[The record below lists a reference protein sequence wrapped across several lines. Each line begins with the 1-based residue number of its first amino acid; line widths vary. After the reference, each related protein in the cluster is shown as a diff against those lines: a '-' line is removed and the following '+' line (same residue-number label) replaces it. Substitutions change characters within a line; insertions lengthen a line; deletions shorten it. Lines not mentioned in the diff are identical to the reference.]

1 MKPKKW
7 SEHICFSASDR
18 VYEANKNFFLKWFER
33 SSGFHR
39 LLDLGSGD
47 GTLTSQIAGVV
58 HTTDV
63 FGIDCNRESAFKAKE
78 RGFSAVVADLNNRF
92 PFGEAIFDVIAA
104 NQVLE
109 HLWNTDNFFREINRV
124 LKKGGYAVI
133 STPNLSSLH
142 SIFFILLGQQT
153 PVIHL
158 TDRQVGN
165 FLRGVKT
172 HGHYKAFNIPSLV
185 DLSEYYGFSLDAI
198 GGFGFYFLP
207 LFLQKILSKFIK
219 RYAVFLTMR
228 IRKIK
233 SL

>member
-7 SEHICFSASDR
+7 SEHICFSVSDR
-18 VYEANKNFFLKWFER
+18 FYEGNKSFFLKWFER
-33 SSGFHR
+33 NSGVQK
-39 LLDLGSGD
+39 LLDLGCGD
-47 GTLTSQIAGVV
+47 GTLTSDIAEVV
-58 HTTDV
+58 QTAQV
-63 FGIDCNRESAFKAKE
+63 YGIDCDREFAVKAKE
-78 RGFSAVVADLNNRF
+78 NGLSTVVADLNNRF
-92 PFGEAIFDVIAA
+92 PFGEAIFDIIAA

-165 FLRGVKT
+165 FLRGVET
-172 HGHYKAFNIPSLV
+172 HGHYKAFNVPSLV

-198 GGFGFYFLP
+198 GGFGFYFFP
-207 LFLQKILSKFIK
+207 LFLQKILSKFLK
-219 RYAVFLTMR
+219 RYAVFLTIK